1 MAIVSVRI
9 PQMGEGLQEARLV
22 EFLKKP
28 GDHIKRDEP
37 IYVMETDK
45 AVTEVECPY
54 EGTLV
59 EWTAEPNEV
68 LPIGTEIARMEV
80 AQGVR
85 EITVEHGVAPTS
97 SASRAASAQAVSTP
111 AHGAETASRAGNVPI
126 PPRTRKYLR
135 EKGLLDVAEQIPA
148 LGGKLMPEDVD
159 RYLESRSAA
168 AETSAPATSAYGDQ
182 PLPQAQLTLN
192 YRLKRGAEA
201 CVPATIVVQVDWE
214 NIAAAREQVRGGP
227 QDETAFSMLL
237 WCVVQ
242 VMKNHPGFRSSLSAD
257 GKTLRTY
264 EHVNLGVAVALPGDL
279 LRTAVVREADTM
291 SRAAF
296 REDLKQQIEAVRGG
310 ADQIDATT
318 TMTVSNIGAANV
330 LLGIPVVV
338 KPAVATL
345 AVGEVFERP
354 VRGSGGIEFRKTATL
369 ALSFDHL
376 IINGVGAANFISE
389 ARQSLEQFRLDGG
402 GS

>member
-1 MAIVSVRI
+1 MPIVSVRI

-22 EFLKKP
+22 EFLKNP

-59 EWTAEPNEV
+59 EWVSEPNAV
-68 LPIGTEIARMEV
+68 LPIGTEVARMEV

-85 EITVEHGVAPTS
+85 EITMEHAGPAASRSLRASDTPAAAPAASTAGVAAKT
-97 SASRAASAQAVSTP
+97 
-111 AHGAETASRAGNVPI
+111 GNVPI

-135 EKGLLDVAEQIPA
+135 DKGLLEVADQIPA
-148 LGGKLMPEDVD
+148 LGGKLMPEDID
-159 RYLESRSAA
+159 RYLAA
-168 AETSAPATSAYGDQ
+168 RATPAGTTTAAYTEQ
-182 PLPQAQLTLN
+182 PLPQTQLTLN

-214 NIAAAREQVRGGP
+214 NIAAAREQVRGTD
-227 QDETAFSMLL
+227 QDETGFSMLL
-237 WCVVQ
+237 WCVAQ
-242 VMKNHPGFRSSLSAD
+242 VMKSHPGFRSTLSSD
-257 GKTLRTY
+257 GKTLKTF
-264 EHVNLGVAVALPGDL
+264 EHVNLGVAVAIPGDL
-279 LRTAVVREADTM
+279 LRTAVVQRADAM
-291 SRAAF
+291 SRAEF
-296 REDLKQQIEAVRGG
+296 RESLKQQIEKVRQG

-330 LLGIPVVV
+330 LLGVPVVV

-354 VRGSGGIEFRKTATL
+354 VRGTQGVEFRRASML
-369 ALSFDHL
+369 ALTFDHL
-376 IINGVGAANFISE
+376 VVNGVGAANFLNE
-389 ARQSLEQFRLDGG
+389 LRQTLEQF
-402 GS
+402 